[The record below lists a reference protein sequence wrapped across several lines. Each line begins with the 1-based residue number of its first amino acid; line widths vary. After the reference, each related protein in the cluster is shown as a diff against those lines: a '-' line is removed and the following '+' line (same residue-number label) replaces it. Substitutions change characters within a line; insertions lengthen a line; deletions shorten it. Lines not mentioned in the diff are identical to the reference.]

1 MEQQPQILLKT
12 FRGSA
17 IEGMEIYR
25 SASRALR
32 RKLGFFGK
40 AMTKEEKKLFYEEER
55 KIWLA
60 IFAPQKL
67 KDEYGI
73 TLSQSYDCD
82 AVDKIVKEIA
92 NGIVE
97 EVISPKL
104 LTH

>member
-1 MEQQPQILLKT
+1 MEQQAKKLD
-12 FRGSA
+12 FGA
-17 IEGMEIYR
+17 IDSMQLY
-25 SASRALR
+25 SRASAVLR
-32 RKLGFFGK
+32 RKLGIIGNVF
-40 AMTKEEKKLFYEEER
+40 TKEQRELYNEEQR

-92 NGIVE
+92 NGIVDE
-97 EVISPKL
+97 IINTKL